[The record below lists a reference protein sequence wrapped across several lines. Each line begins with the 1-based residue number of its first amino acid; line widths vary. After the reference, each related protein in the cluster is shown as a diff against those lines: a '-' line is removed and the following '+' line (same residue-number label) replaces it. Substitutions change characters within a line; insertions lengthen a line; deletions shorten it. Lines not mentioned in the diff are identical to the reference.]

1 MTSSKSDGKESTG
14 GVEAVDRA
22 LGLVGCFTD
31 GDATL
36 SLHELSART
45 GFYKSTILRLTIS
58 LERAGYLLRMPDKS
72 FALGPQLMRLGA
84 LYQRSFRLDR
94 HVRPTLSDLTRE
106 TNESASFYR
115 REGSKRICLF
125 REDSQQQIRDH
136 IREGD
141 MLALDKGAAGH
152 VLMAFSSP
160 KLDATARAHL
170 MHRLPMV
177 SYGERDTET
186 AAMAVPV
193 FAGHHELT
201 GALALSGPLTR
212 FTPDR
217 IAAMTPALIAAGRNL
232 STALGGRWE

>member
-1 MTSSKSDGKESTG
+1 MSPSKRDSKKSVG

-22 LGLVGCFTD
+22 LGLVGVYTD

-36 SLHELSART
+36 SLHELSERT

-72 FALGPQLMRLGA
+72 FALGPEVMRLGA

-94 HVRPTLSDLTRE
+94 HVRPVLRDLMRE
-106 TNESASFYR
+106 TSESASFYR
-115 REGSKRICLF
+115 REGPKRICLF
-125 REDSQQQIRDH
+125 REDSHQPIRDH

-152 VLMAFSSP
+152 VLMTFSSA
-160 KLDATARAHL
+160 KLDTAERARL
-170 MHRLPMV
+170 MQRLPIV
-177 SYGERDTET
+177 SYGERNTET
-186 AAMAVPV
+186 AAMSVPV
-193 FAGHHELT
+193 FARRYTLA

-217 IAAMTPALIAAGRNL
+217 VAAMAPALTAAGRDL
-232 STALGGRWE
+232 STALGGHWE